1 MESLDFVRASLSE
14 AEFSLQEHLEVHGGD
29 SRFERL
35 SDLIDAAIAQVD
47 LIVGVVESSS
57 RPLKYPVLPFES
69 SEEDL

>member
-1 MESLDFVRASLSE
+1 MESLDFVKSSLSE
-14 AEFSLQEHLEVHGGD
+14 AEYNLQEHLEVHGGD

-47 LIVGVVESSS
+47 LILGVADTS
-57 RPLKYPVLPFES
+57 RPLKFPVLPFES